1 MTRLALARQTEQDG
15 GSRGVGPRDARQAPV
30 PSSHAL
36 RGGGKHAASEQ
47 KVTAQA
53 LGVSSGGSTRTR
65 ERRHA
70 TPPAVHAAKHRWQ
83 YWSGGR
89 RRRGSPAPRARR
101 YWATVSPA
109 AQPGE
114 KNLTPRGPP
123 RTATSD
129 PTG

>member
-53 LGVSSGGSTRTR
+53 LRGPSGGSTRTR

-70 TPPAVHAAKHRWQ
+70 TPPAVPAAKPRWQ
-83 YWSGGR
+83 YLVPTPPIPNRFRMPPPTR
-89 RRRGSPAPRARR
+89 RRPCTA
-101 YWATVSPA
+101 
-109 AQPGE
+109 GE
-114 KNLTPRGPP
+114 TL
-123 RTATSD
+123 
-129 PTG
+129 